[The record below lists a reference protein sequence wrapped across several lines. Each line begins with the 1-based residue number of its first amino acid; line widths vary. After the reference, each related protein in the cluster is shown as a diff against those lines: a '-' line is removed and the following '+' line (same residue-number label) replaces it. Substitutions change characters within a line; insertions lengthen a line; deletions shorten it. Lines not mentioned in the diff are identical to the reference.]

1 MIQNPFRSY
10 GHPIEFKI
18 VSLRECPLPQLQAS
32 CDEPLQAVSYWRSH
46 IETAPAFNPECECLV
61 VLILNS
67 RLRIKGHQLVTIGTM
82 NMVVAHSREI
92 FRGAIVASAYGIV
105 LMHNHPSGDA
115 TPSSDDI
122 RITREILR
130 AGQLLRIE
138 LLDHII
144 VGGEDHR
151 SLRELDYVGNKVPCS
166 RPGLF

>member
-1 MIQNPFRSY
+1 MSQNTFRSY

-32 CDEPLQAVSYWRSH
+32 CDEPSQAISYWRSH
-46 IETAPAFNPECECLV
+46 IETAPMFNPECECLV

-105 LMHNHPSGDA
+105 LMHNHPSGDPS
-115 TPSSDDI
+115 PSSEDLRVTRDI
-122 RITREILR
+122 AR
-130 AGQLLRIE
+130 AGQLLKIE
-138 LLDHII
+138 LLDHVI
-144 VGGEDHR
+144 VGGSEHR
-151 SLRELDYVGNKVPCS
+151 SLRALGH
-166 RPGLF
+166 LAI